1 MISCK
6 CFVRWMRSSLEM
18 MLSCW
23 RRKVDR
29 RGYGNDAMDEDA
41 VGVLELM
48 WWKDGMRLMRRICV
62 MLWM

>member
-1 MISCK
+1 M
-6 CFVRWMRSSLEM
+6 
-18 MLSCW
+18 
-23 RRKVDR
+23 DR